1 MVGISSSWQS
11 NAQGMIGLKLLLYLF
26 SFIEGWRAG
35 CSSYLHLQFIGSPGS
50 YWSTP
55 FPLFPPLHGA
65 ICIVQVISHHHFFT
79 TLNMK
84 AQGLHTNSQLL
95 QPRGCLL
102 DQGLHSKPDRHRM
115 NSTFILTWP
124 LPKNNTLR
132 RQTQKSFPRQISVNR
147 FLTSWKP
154 GAAV

>member
-11 NAQGMIGLKLLLYLF
+11 NAQGTIGFNLLLYLF

-35 CSSYLHLQFIGSPGS
+35 CSSGASSIHWKSWQLLKHTISFVPSPSWS
-50 YWSTP
+50 YMNATGD
-55 FPLFPPLHGA
+55 FP
-65 ICIVQVISHHHFFT
+65 SSFFT

-84 AQGLHTNSQLL
+84 AQGLHANPQLL

-102 DQGLHSKPDRHRM
+102 DQGLHSKPHRHRI

-132 RQTQKSFPRQISVNR
+132 RQTQKSFPRQIRVNR
-147 FLTSWKP
+147 FLTFWKP
-154 GAAV
+154 GASV